1 MTMEIPTPACALVRN
16 DTNIENAAAYTNSPL
31 TSAGGQGCVPHGSAH
46 HRTTPSGSG
55 QKRTHIK
62 FVTAWLRAL
71 PGKRSF
77 TAKTIPSGSG
87 KKQLHISCAR
97 LVRRHCRQT
106 IIYYKRFRHDG
117 IASPFDTKSGLLE
130 KTMLR
135 FGEKHD
141 MIIKTHTPGS
151 GKNKN
156 GGIRNVNA
164 DGFSLVRRR
173 QRQYQALGY

>member
-55 QKRTHIK
+55 QERTHIK

-77 TAKTIPSGSG
+77 TAKKQTRLTRICFSHSEFTGPPSGKEQQAHPG
-87 KKQLHISCAR
+87 DHVLAVLKFQAEFFQQGDHVDPLALHAG
-97 LVRRHCRQT
+97 VHGPRHPA
-106 IIYYKRFRHDG
+106 G
-117 IASPFDTKSGLLE
+117 
-130 KTMLR
+130 
-135 FGEKHD
+135 
-141 MIIKTHTPGS
+141 
-151 GKNKN
+151 
-156 GGIRNVNA
+156 
-164 DGFSLVRRR
+164 
-173 QRQYQALGY
+173 QAV